1 MAKGLTQNEQD
12 ALKELKAR
20 LQDRY
25 PKNLVT
31 LKLYG
36 SKARGEG
43 GPESDIDVL
52 IIVKERTAEFDED
65 TINVVC
71 DILNQY
77 EVFIETVT
85 MTEYSYQ
92 EAVDCQMPFALNVE
106 REAKIL

>member
-1 MAKGLTQNEQD
+1 MIKGLTQNEQS

-25 PKNLVT
+25 PKNLVA

-43 GPESDIDVL
+43 KPESDIDIL
-52 IIVKERTAEFDED
+52 IIVKERTAAFDED
-65 TINVVC
+65 TINIVC
-71 DILNQY
+71 DVLNQY

-85 MTEYSYQ
+85 MTENAYQ
-92 EAVDCQMPFALNVE
+92 EALDLQMPFALNVE
-106 REAKIL
+106 REAKTL